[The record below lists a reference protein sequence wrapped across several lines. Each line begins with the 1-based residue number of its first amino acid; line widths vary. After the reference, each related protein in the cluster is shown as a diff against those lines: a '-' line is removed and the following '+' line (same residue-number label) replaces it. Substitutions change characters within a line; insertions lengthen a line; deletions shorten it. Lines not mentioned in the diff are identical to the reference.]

1 MSARAETRNDTP
13 AQARG
18 KSAVSSAPASETAL
32 LVVPDFCNLGVV
44 LRVLLAVNAG
54 GFLVA
59 VGAANSWNDTFARFL
74 GIAALLEPGALAT
87 LALLCALR
95 NRLADETPAGRAW
108 SAAAVC
114 ALSVMMVEILITF
127 VAPSLRLAAGWFG
140 LLAPAACAAGVAAAA
155 MHYFEVRARAFS
167 PAIASARLQA
177 LQSRIR
183 PHFLFNSLNAAISL
197 VRSDPAHAELMLED
211 LSDIFRMLMGDS
223 RTLVTLGEEV
233 GLAKQYLA
241 IEKVRL
247 GDRLQ
252 VDWETH
258 RMPESHQVPP
268 LLLQPLLEN
277 AVHHGIEPNITP
289 GRIQVRITGVARELI
304 IVVEN
309 TYEPSTVVPGNGL
322 ALKNIRERLAL
333 LYDLEARV
341 TSGGDGS
348 MYRVA
353 ITLPLH
359 DVPLREGAF
368 AQPSTPAVHPAD

>member
-1 MSARAETRNDTP
+1 
-13 AQARG
+13 
-18 KSAVSSAPASETAL
+18 
-32 LVVPDFCNLGVV
+32 
-44 LRVLLAVNAG
+44 
-54 GFLVA
+54 
-59 VGAANSWNDTFARFL
+59 
-74 GIAALLEPGALAT
+74 
-87 LALLCALR
+87 
-95 NRLADETPAGRAW
+95 
-108 SAAAVC
+108 
-114 ALSVMMVEILITF
+114 
-127 VAPSLRLAAGWFG
+127 
-140 LLAPAACAAGVAAAA
+140 
-155 MHYFEVRARAFS
+155 
-167 PAIASARLQA
+167 
-177 LQSRIR
+177 
-183 PHFLFNSLNAAISL
+183 
-197 VRSDPAHAELMLED
+197 
-211 LSDIFRMLMGDS
+211 
-223 RTLVTLGEEV
+223 
-233 GLAKQYLA
+233 
-241 IEKVRL
+241 
-247 GDRLQ
+247 
-252 VDWETH
+252 
-258 RMPESHQVPP
+258 MPESHQVPP